1 MVWDTHG
8 EDMITKFDQ
17 KVLSN
22 EVNDIAWDARNEK
35 FMVVGTGSNI
45 YGRAFT
51 IDGSSAGEAYP
62 STKIDANG
70 KVTGHTGLNGQVIL
84 NAVAISPNPIT
95 SSLPS
100 RAVTVGDDQQ
110 MGFYKGPRYRWT
122 TTYKQHTS
130 FVYDAAFSPD
140 GKIIVTV
147 GADKKINL
155 FSGEDG
161 AFVDA
166 LDAAQ
171 GHNGSIFSVGW
182 DPSGSYIAT
191 ASADRTVKLWD
202 IATKSV
208 VQYIS
213 L

>member
-1 MVWDTHG
+1 MKS
-8 EDMITKFDQ
+8 MISPGTLATKNSWSSEQ
-17 KVLSN
+17 APTSTVEHSPSMALRP
-22 EVNDIAWDARNEK
+22 ARHIPPRK
-35 FMVVGTGSNI
+35 SMLT
-45 YGRAFT
+45 
-51 IDGSSAGEAYP
+51 
-62 STKIDANG
+62 G

-140 GKIIVTV
+140 GKMIVTV

-161 AFVDA
+161 TFLDA

-182 DPSGSYIAT
+182 DSSGSHIAT

>member
-8 EDMITKFDQ
+8 EDMIVKFDQ

-35 FMVVGTGSNI
+35 FMVVGTGSNL

-51 IDGSSAGEAYP
+51 IDGSSAGEASP
-62 STKIDANG
+62 EPPIDANG
-70 KVTGHTGLNGQVIL
+70 KVTGHTGLNGTVVI
-84 NAVAISPNPIT
+84 NAVAISPNAIT

-110 MGFYKGPRYRWT
+110 MGFYKGPRYRWI
-122 TTYKQHTS
+122 TTYKQHTG
-130 FVYDAAFSPD
+130 FVYDASFSPD
-140 GKIIVTV
+140 GMTIVTV
-147 GADKKINL
+147 GQDRKINL

-161 AFVDA
+161 SFRESFDGADA
-166 LDAAQ
+166 
-171 GHNGSIFSVGW
+171 HNGSIFSVGW
-182 DPSGSYIAT
+182 DPTGSQIVT

-202 IATKSV
+202 VATKSV
-208 VQYIS
+208 VQ
-213 L
+213 